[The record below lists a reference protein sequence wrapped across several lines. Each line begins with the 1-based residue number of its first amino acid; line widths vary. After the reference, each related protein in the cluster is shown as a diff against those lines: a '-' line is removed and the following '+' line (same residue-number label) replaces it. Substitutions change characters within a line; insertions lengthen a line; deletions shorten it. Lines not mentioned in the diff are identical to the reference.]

1 MTLEPKL
8 PTEVPEDLALPA
20 QSALFLDI
28 DGTLAEIVP
37 RPDMVEIPENV
48 RQNIKGLQSA
58 LGGAVAILSGR
69 NIQDID
75 RLLPGL
81 SIAAAGSH
89 GLEQRITGTEIK
101 APPANPHLE
110 RMRNELEAFASAHEG
125 ILIEDKG
132 RTIAVHYRQCPQFQ
146 KDVEQEVEHLLQ
158 GAEGLTSMKGKMVVE
173 IKPGGWDK
181 GTSIR
186 AFMAEAVFSGRKPIF
201 IGDDVTDEAGFAAIQ
216 ELNGLAIRVG
226 CDQPTYATYCLPSVT
241 RTQQWIADFAA
252 HLDVADVRV

>member
-1 MTLEPKL
+1 MTLIPEMPV
-8 PTEVPEDLALPA
+8 EVPADLALTA

-28 DGTLAEIVP
+28 DGTLAEIMP
-37 RPDMVEIPENV
+37 RPDMVEIPDDV
-48 RQNIKGLQSA
+48 RSTIKRLQGA
-58 LGGAVAILSGR
+58 LDGAVAILSGR
-69 NIQDID
+69 NIMDID

-89 GLEQRITGTEIK
+89 GLERRITGTEIK

-110 RMRNELEAFASAHEG
+110 RMRNELMKFASAHTG

-132 RTIAVHYRQCPQFQ
+132 RTIAVHYRQSPQFRE
-146 KDVEQEVEHLLQ
+146 DVEQEVVHLLQ

-186 AFMAEAVFSGRKPIF
+186 AFMSESTFAGRTPIF
-201 IGDDVTDEAGFAAIQ
+201 IGDDVTDEAGFAAIR
-216 ELNGLAIRVG
+216 ELDGLAIRVG
-226 CDQPTYATYCLPSVT
+226 CDKPTFAPYCLPSVT
-241 RTQQWIADFAA
+241 RTHQWIADFTER
-252 HLDVADVRV
+252 VAVTHAQV